1 MVLQNDTENEEKVL
15 REIETTTIR
24 KNHKIRKE
32 SLENLILTEY
42 IEAIGWNGK
51 SQQAT
56 KLAQDDKS

>member
-51 SQQAT
+51 SQ
-56 KLAQDDKS
+56 